1 MYKRLYHLAKHTWLC
16 YIVGPLINYCVSL
29 FLQVVKMMIFVV
41 IVFGVCWLPYHLYF
55 LLASSVPDITLAENV
70 QQIYLVIYW
79 IAMSNSMYN
88 PIIYCWM
95 NERYILDSLLF
106 AGYQFQFTLWLL
118 VNHIFKCSTTY
129 TFAIVHICYRHV

>member
-1 MYKRLYHLAKHTWLC
+1 
-16 YIVGPLINYCVSL
+16 
-29 FLQVVKMMIFVV
+29 MMVFVV

-55 LLASSVPDITLAENV
+55 LLASAVPAMTLNPNM

-95 NERYILDSLLF
+95 NERYQLFTICIQPFTCNVILRIMPL
-106 AGYQFQFTLWLL
+106 G
-118 VNHIFKCSTTY
+118 NGRK
-129 TFAIVHICYRHV
+129 